1 MADGGEKLAKGV
13 TSEEASKLVNV
24 QAPVD
29 GRTKLFALHDF
40 DLDISLEGLGNMKGP
55 GGVHNA
61 FMLAYMARKGQLEA
75 TCGVQV
81 SCPNDQFD
89 YYFEIVCCML
99 QYSCIMSDRRA
110 YWAVPSEFFFNCTK
124 IHIQHWTFLNFRKN
138 LFCGCIL

>member
-29 GRTKLFALHDF
+29 GRTKLFALHHF

-89 YYFEIVCCML
+89 YYFDIVCCML

-110 YWAVPSEFFFNCTK
+110 Y
-124 IHIQHWTFLNFRKN
+124 
-138 LFCGCIL
+138 